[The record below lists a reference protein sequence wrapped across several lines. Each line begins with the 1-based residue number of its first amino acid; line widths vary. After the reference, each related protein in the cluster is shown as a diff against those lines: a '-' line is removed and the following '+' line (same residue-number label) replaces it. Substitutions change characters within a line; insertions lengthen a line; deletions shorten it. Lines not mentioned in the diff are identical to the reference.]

1 MMIQIT
7 YISTPSRPIST
18 DDLMDIL
25 NGARTN
31 NVNIGVS
38 GMLLFTGS
46 NFIQTLEG
54 DEKVVEDLISTIKK
68 DPRHKDLRVIE
79 KKKIT
84 SREYA
89 EWTMG
94 FKRIDQEDLRNVPG
108 LNKFFNMDISGDID
122 ANKLKLINAVLNHFH
137 MEGRK
142 KNVHDE
148 LSLDEQD
155 KFIYFLHLMIR
166 YGVKTLAL
174 LMMLTVL
181 WCVFDVVVVIY
192 EEILTQPVTELGKPE
207 ILHVFGSFMIVLI
220 AVEIFIN
227 ITLYIR
233 NDVIPVKMVVATA
246 LMAVARKIIV
256 FDFHEVSAMHV
267 IGTGILVVA
276 LGGSY
281 WLLEH
286 EFKVH
291 SDT

>member
-1 MMIQIT
+1 MIQAT
-7 YISTPSRPIST
+7 YISTPMRPMST
-18 DDLMDIL
+18 EDLMQIL
-25 NGARTN
+25 NSARLN
-31 NVNIGVS
+31 NIQLGIS

-46 NFIQTLEG
+46 EFIQILEG
-54 DEKVVEDLISTIKK
+54 DEKVIEELLATIKQ
-68 DPRHKDLRVIE
+68 DPRHRDFRIIE

-84 SREYA
+84 AREYA
-89 EWTMG
+89 DWTMG
-94 FKRIDQEDLRNVPG
+94 FKRVDKDDLRDIPG
-108 LNKFFNMDISGDID
+108 LNKIFDTDLSGEID
-122 ANKLKLINAVLNHFH
+122 HNKLKLINNLLNHFRN
-137 MEGRK
+137 EGKK
-142 KNVHDE
+142 KNIHEE
-148 LSLDEQD
+148 LSLDQED
-155 KFIYFLHLMIR
+155 KFIFFLHAMIR
-166 YGVKTLAL
+166 FAVKVLAL

-181 WCVFDVVVVIY
+181 WCVLDVVVVIY
-192 EEILTQPVTELGKPE
+192 KEILSLPITSLGKSE

-256 FDFHEVSAMHV
+256 FDFHDVSAMHV
-267 IGTGILVVA
+267 IGTGVLVIA

-281 WLLEH
+281 WLLER

>member
-1 MMIQIT
+1 MIQST
-7 YISTPSRPIST
+7 YISTPTRPMTT

-25 NGARTN
+25 NNARLN
-31 NVNIGVS
+31 NVCMGVS
-38 GMLLFTGS
+38 GMLLYTGTE
-46 NFIQTLEG
+46 FIQILEG
-54 DEKVVEDLISTIKK
+54 EEKIIDELLDMIKK
-68 DPRHKDLRVIE
+68 DPRHRNFRIIE

-84 SREYA
+84 TREYA

-94 FKRIDQEDLRNVPG
+94 FKRIDKEDLRDVPG
-108 LNKFFNMDISGDID
+108 LNKFFDADLSSEID
-122 ANKLKLINAVLNHFH
+122 HNKLKLVNNLLSHFRN
-137 MEGRK
+137 EGKK
-142 KNVHDE
+142 KNIHDE
-148 LSLDEQD
+148 LSLDQED
-155 KFIYFLHLMIR
+155 KFIFFLHSMIR
-166 YGVKTLAL
+166 FAVKSLAL

-181 WCVFDVVVVIY
+181 WCVLDVVVVIY
-192 EEILTQPVTELGKPE
+192 QEILNQPITSLGKSE

-256 FDFHEVSAMHV
+256 FDFHDVSAMHV
-267 IGTGILVVA
+267 IGTGILVIA

-281 WLLEH
+281 WLLER

>member
-1 MMIQIT
+1 MIQTT
-7 YISTPSRPIST
+7 YISTPTRPMTT

-25 NGARTN
+25 NTARLN
-31 NVNIGVS
+31 NVNLGVT
-38 GMLLFTGS
+38 GMLLYTGTE
-46 NFIQTLEG
+46 FIQILEG
-54 DEKVVEDLISTIKK
+54 EEKVIEELLESIKK
-68 DPRHKDLRVIE
+68 DPRHINFRIIE

-84 SREYA
+84 KREYV

-94 FKRIDQEDLRNVPG
+94 FKRIDKDDLRDVPG
-108 LNKFFNMDISGDID
+108 LNKFFDTSLEGSID
-122 ANKLKLINAVLNHFH
+122 KNKLDLINNLLNHFRN
-137 MEGRK
+137 EGKK
-142 KNVHDE
+142 KNIHDE
-148 LSLDEQD
+148 LSLDEED
-155 KFIYFLHLMIR
+155 KFLYFLHSTIR
-166 YGVKTLAL
+166 FGVKALAL

-181 WCVFDVVVVIY
+181 WCVLDVVVVIY
-192 EEILTQPVTELGKPE
+192 KEILSRPITELGKSE

-256 FDFHEVSAMHV
+256 FDFHDVSALHV
-267 IGTGILVVA
+267 IGTGILVIA
-276 LGGSY
+276 LGGCY
-281 WLLEH
+281 WLLER

>member
-1 MMIQIT
+1 MIQST
-7 YISTPSRPIST
+7 YISTPTRPMTT

-25 NGARTN
+25 NNARLN
-31 NVNIGVS
+31 NVCIGVS
-38 GMLLFTGS
+38 GMLLYTGTE
-46 NFIQTLEG
+46 FIQILEG
-54 DEKVVEDLISTIKK
+54 EEKVIEELLDLIKK
-68 DPRHKDLRVIE
+68 DPRHRDFRIIE

-84 SREYA
+84 KRDYA

-94 FKRIDQEDLRNVPG
+94 FKLINKEDLRDVPG
-108 LNKFFNMDISGDID
+108 LNKFFDTDLNGEID
-122 ANKLKLINAVLNHFH
+122 HNKLKLINNLLNHFRN
-137 MEGRK
+137 EGKK
-142 KNVHDE
+142 KNIHEE
-148 LSLDEQD
+148 LSLDQED
-155 KFIYFLHLMIR
+155 KFIFFLHSAIR
-166 YGVKTLAL
+166 FSVKTLAL

-181 WCVFDVVVVIY
+181 WCVLDVVVVIY
-192 EEILTQPVTELGKPE
+192 QEILSQPITSLGKSE

-256 FDFHEVSAMHV
+256 FDFHDVSAMHV
-267 IGTGILVVA
+267 IGTGILVIA

-281 WLLEH
+281 WLLER

>member
-1 MMIQIT
+1 MIQST
-7 YISTPSRPIST
+7 YISTPTRPMTT

-25 NGARTN
+25 NNARLN
-31 NVNIGVS
+31 NVCMGVS
-38 GMLLFTGS
+38 GMLLYTGTE
-46 NFIQTLEG
+46 FIQILEG
-54 DEKVVEDLISTIKK
+54 EEKIIDELLDIIKK
-68 DPRHKDLRVIE
+68 DPRHRNFRIIE

-84 SREYA
+84 TREYA

-94 FKRIDQEDLRNVPG
+94 FKRIDKEDLRDVPG
-108 LNKFFNMDISGDID
+108 LNKFFDADLSSEID
-122 ANKLKLINAVLNHFH
+122 HNKLKLVNNLLSHFRN
-137 MEGRK
+137 EGKK
-142 KNVHDE
+142 KNIHDE
-148 LSLDEQD
+148 LSLDQED
-155 KFIYFLHLMIR
+155 KFIFFLHSMIR
-166 YGVKTLAL
+166 FAVKSLAL

-181 WCVFDVVVVIY
+181 WCVLDVVVVIY
-192 EEILTQPVTELGKPE
+192 QEILNQPITSLGKSE

-256 FDFHEVSAMHV
+256 FDFHDVSAMHV
-267 IGTGILVVA
+267 IGTGILVIA

-281 WLLEH
+281 WLLER